1 MQKGITLDER
11 DFFKDPFTESEFRIL
26 IGSQSPADFF
36 SWRSPSFK
44 KLNMDKNRLDSDDL
58 IRLMIA
64 EPKLIRRPLIKI
76 GDEVVLGTN
85 QKGIDNLLL
94 R

>member
-1 MQKGITLDER
+1 
-11 DFFKDPFTESEFRIL
+11 
-26 IGSQSPADFF
+26 
-36 SWRSPSFK
+36 
-44 KLNMDKNRLDSDDL
+44 MDKNRLDSDDL